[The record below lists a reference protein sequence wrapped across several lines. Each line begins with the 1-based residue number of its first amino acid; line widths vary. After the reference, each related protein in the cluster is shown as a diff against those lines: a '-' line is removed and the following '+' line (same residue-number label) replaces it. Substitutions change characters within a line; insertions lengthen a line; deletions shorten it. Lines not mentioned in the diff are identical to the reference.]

1 MECFMGLGRARLAV
15 HARVLRCVSIWQSS
29 GSPRSGT
36 RRLCHEWTSS
46 GASFDPALA
55 CLVLLDYSYSLF
67 VKLRK
72 FGRICNVYIIVPRF
86 FVCFTRHTVLPSYFI
101 PFFPNNNL
109 RLSSYRIWEFSGRP
123 ASSSFTLS

>member
-72 FGRICNVYIIVPRF
+72 FGRICNVYINRPP
-86 FVCFTRHTVLPSYFI
+86 VLRLFYPSY
-101 PFFPNNNL
+101 
-109 RLSSYRIWEFSGRP
+109 RLTLVFYSIVGKECSAAGR
-123 ASSSFTLS
+123 